1 MKSLRSLSSRGL
13 AQPTFLAVAAILLVS
28 AITLNTAVQALKLH
42 FKKEP
47 VAQPRDFRE
56 LPPVMGHWLQISED
70 DKLDKETE
78 DILGTQKYLYR
89 DYIQVDRA
97 GADLLAYLA
106 AGMDKNPA
114 ATQPAALDEGT
125 QGVMDLVKTKFAGA
139 SFNDQV
145 KMIDAALDGRTPI
158 DRKTIAAQ
166 IELRNPGDVIH
177 VGLTYYTGLVDTV
190 AHIPDRC
197 YIADGYEPASYTT
210 PTWTLGPDT
219 SGNRYPLPVRFIYFE
234 DQTGTNRVPK
244 CVSYV
249 FHVNGHYD
257 NDSLGVR
264 RTLESLTERY
274 GYYAKIELMTIG
286 NDQDLAAQAMTEFL
300 TAARGQIEAC
310 FPDWKKVTQAH
321 G

>member
-1 MKSLRSLSSRGL
+1 LTH
-13 AQPTFLAVAAILLVS
+13 PTFLVVSAILLLS
-28 AITLNTAVQALKLH
+28 AITLNSLVQGLKLH

-56 LPPVMGHWLQISED
+56 LPPVMGRWLQISED

-89 DYIQVDRA
+89 DYLQVDRA
-97 GADLLAYLA
+97 GADLVAYLA
-106 AGMDKNPA
+106 TGKDQASA
-114 ATQPAALDEGT
+114 ATQPATPDDASESIT
-125 QGVMDLVKTKFAGA
+125 SSVKEKFANA
-139 SFNDQV
+139 SFDDQV
-145 KMIDAALDGRTPI
+145 KMINSALDGKTPME
-158 DRKTIAAQ
+158 RKTIAAA
-166 IELRNPGDVIH
+166 IEVRNPGDVVH
-177 VGLTYYTGLVDTV
+177 LGLTYYTGLVDTV

-210 PTWTLGPDT
+210 PTWTLGPDAL
-219 SGNRYPLPVRFIYFE
+219 GNRFPLAVRFIYFE

-249 FHVNGHYD
+249 FHANGHYD

-264 RTLESLTERY
+264 RTLENLSERY

-286 NDQDLAAQAMTEFL
+286 NDQDLAAQSMTEFL

-310 FPDWKKVTQAH
+310 FPDWSKVMQSH